1 MKANTILAALAEP
14 TDDEL
19 MKKRK
24 TRTVLG
30 VDEPRRGTN
39 ALDPAVILKWKFTLT
54 TETCSIV
61 SGQNAAGG
69 KEKLVMMTIPTQ

>member
-1 MKANTILAALAEP
+1 
-14 TDDEL
+14 
-19 MKKRK
+19 
-24 TRTVLG
+24 

-69 KEKLVMMTIPTQ
+69 YEKLPLITIPTQ